1 MRCTGGCWPAWPP
14 RAPLLPGK
22 DVLAYLDI
30 DACQR
35 RVYGVTKQGAAFG
48 TTKIQGKVVS
58 VRGLNLLARPCP
70 TRTGAPLMSGVRLRG
85 GSANCTRGAASFL
98 REQIGTARDAGVTG
112 DLIVRMDSSYY
123 NGKAITACRD
133 LGACFSVTMRTDPKV
148 RRRITRIPAGKWVTI
163 KYPHAIWDEDDKA
176 WISDA
181 EVAEI
186 GYTAF
191 TSDNARTVTARM
203 IVRRVRRLHPRV
215 SQGQEVLPGM
225 PDEITYRYHPVFTD
239 SPHPMLEAEAEHRDH
254 AICEQGFADIID
266 GPLAHLPPADFSA
279 NAAWAVLAA
288 ISQNILRACGA
299 LASLLH
305 ARARGATLRR
315 DLISV
320 PASTAR
326 TGRGDLTL
334 RGIAGWYADQACLA
348 LHAATRPGARGP
360 TPGTA

>member
-1 MRCTGGCWPAWPP
+1 MHRRLLAGLAA

-22 DVLAYLDI
+22 DVLAYLAI

-58 VRGLNLLARPCP
+58 VRGLNLLASSLPA
-70 TRTGAPLMSGVRLRG
+70 RTGAPLMSGVRLRG

-133 LGACFSVTMRTDPKV
+133 LGACFSVTMRMDPKV
-148 RRRITRIPAGKWVTI
+148 RRRIARIPDDEWVTI

-191 TSDNARTVTARM
+191 TSDKARTVTARM
-203 IVRRVRRLHPRV
+203 IVRRVRRLHHRAG
-215 SQGQEVLPGM
+215 QGQEVLPGM

-266 GPLAHLPPADFSA
+266 GPLAHLPSADFSA

-299 LASLLH
+299 LASLFH

-348 LHAATRPGARGP
+348 LHAATRPGAHGP